1 MSTQR
6 IDARDVLDANART
19 AVNFRAR
26 ICGHFRRTGP
36 NTWDDY
42 VFQPVENGEIV
53 DVLTDVPIQVES
65 EGAEFRMRRHGEVER
80 LVWHPAD
87 GEASGPDARARFLA
101 ECVRG
106 VQRGSGHRPRRSD
119 REQAALD
126 AAQALARLSAARPPH
141 LSFCAVSRSPGS

>member
-26 ICGHFRRTGP
+26 ICGHFGRTGP

-80 LVWHPAD
+80 LIWHRPTAKPP
-87 GEASGPDARARFLA
+87 GRTPVPVSSPSASGRSARIRA
-101 ECVRG
+101 
-106 VQRGSGHRPRRSD
+106 
-119 REQAALD
+119 
-126 AAQALARLSAARPPH
+126 SAPPQ
-141 LSFCAVSRSPGS
+141 